1 MSNPDNAQDLI
12 DRASALVEAAKK
24 AGADA
29 ADAVVIS
36 AQSLDVD
43 VRQGQV
49 ENTTRSEN
57 DGFSLRVFVG
67 KQIASISA
75 NDSGSV
81 DGLAERVVAMAKV
94 APEDPFASLADRDRL
109 ATDFPDLEL
118 FDETEVG
125 AAQLTEMA
133 RETEEA
139 GLAVKGVT
147 NSGGAGAAWGSG
159 GMVLITSHGFC
170 GSYRSSSFSTSVS
183 LIAGEGT
190 GMERDYDYD
199 ARRFLEDLNTPAD
212 IGRSAG
218 EKTVKRLNPRKVKTQ
233 TLPVIYDPRI
243 STGLIGHL
251 SGAINGAS
259 IARKTSFLR
268 DDMGKAIFSPNITI
282 TDDPLRKRGLAS
294 RPFDGEGVASSPMDM
309 VKDGILQ
316 NWFLDTATA
325 RELSLETNGRA
336 SRGGSNPSPS
346 RTNLTLLAGEK
357 SPEEMMKDIG
367 EGLYINELIGSGVSL
382 VTGDYSRGA
391 SGFWIENGEIAYPV
405 SEITIAGN
413 LRDMFAR
420 MIPAN
425 DLDYRFSTNAPSILV
440 ENMAVAGL

>member
-1 MSNPDNAQDLI
+1 M
-12 DRASALVEAAKK
+12 
-24 AGADA
+24 
-29 ADAVVIS
+29 
-36 AQSLDVD
+36 
-43 VRQGQV
+43 
-49 ENTTRSEN
+49 
-57 DGFSLRVFVG
+57 
-67 KQIASISA
+67 
-75 NDSGSV
+75 
-81 DGLAERVVAMAKV
+81 
-94 APEDPFASLADRDRL
+94 ADRDRL

-118 FDETEVG
+118 FDETEIG

-199 ARRFLEDLNTPAD
+199 ARRFLEDLKTPAD

-268 DDMGKAIFSPNITI
+268 DDMGNAIFSPNITI

-336 SRGGSNPSPS
+336 SRGGSNPSPG

-425 DLDYRFSTNAPSILV
+425 DLEYRFSTNAPSILV